1 MELDL
6 SSLEAR
12 HAHDLLTSALI
23 PRPIAWVATVNSRGQ
38 ANIAPFSFF
47 TGVSWSP
54 PVLAVSVVTRPDGS
68 YKDTLVNIR
77 EGGEFVVNL
86 VSVDLLAA
94 MEQTARSLPYGT
106 DEAEAAGLHWAPT
119 LKVKPQRI
127 AEARVAFE
135 CTLVKIVSVDT
146 GPDAGN
152 LVLGRIQRVHLQE
165 GLLANEREVDWQA
178 LDPLGRLSG
187 KRYCTVRSVIESDYK
202 RSQQTL
208 FR

>member
-6 SSLEAR
+6 NTLEAR

-23 PRPIAWVATVNSRGQ
+23 PRPIAWVSTVNSRGQ

-47 TGVSWSP
+47 SGISWSP

-77 EGGEFVVNL
+77 EVGEFVVNL
-86 VSVDLLAA
+86 VSVDLREP
-94 MEQTARSLPYGT
+94 MEQTAQSLPYGT
-106 DEAEAAGLHWAPT
+106 DEATAVGLHWAPT
-119 LKVKPQRI
+119 RKVQPQRI
-127 AEARVAFE
+127 AEARVSFE
-135 CTLVKIVSVDT
+135 CTLAKIVSVDT

-152 LVLGRIQRVHLQE
+152 LVLGRIQMAHFKD
-165 GLLANEREVDWQA
+165 GLLANESEVDWQA

-187 KRYCTVRSVIESDYK
+187 KRYCALRTVIESD
-202 RSQQTL
+202 
-208 FR
+208 

>member
-1 MELDL
+1 MEIDI

-23 PRPIAWVATVNSRGQ
+23 PRPIAWVSTVNSHGQ

-47 TGVSWSP
+47 TGVSWAP
-54 PVLAVSVVTRPDGS
+54 PVLAVSVVTRPDGT

-77 EGGEFVVNL
+77 ETGEFVVNL
-86 VSVDLLAA
+86 VSVELREA

-119 LKVKPQRI
+119 RHVKPQRI
-127 AEARVAFE
+127 AEARAAFE
-135 CTLVKIVSVDT
+135 CTLAKIVSVDT
-146 GPDAGN
+146 GPDSGN
-152 LVLGRIQRVHLQE
+152 LILGRIQLVYLHE

-178 LDPLGRLSG
+178 LDALGRLSG
-187 KRYCTVRSVIESDYK
+187 KRYCAVQKVIESD
-202 RSQQTL
+202 
-208 FR
+208 

>member
-1 MELDL
+1 MEIDL

-23 PRPIAWVATVNSRGQ
+23 PRPIAWVSTINQKGQ

-47 TGVSWSP
+47 TGVSWAP
-54 PVLAVSVVTRPDGS
+54 PVLAVSVVTRPDGTF
-68 YKDTLVNIR
+68 KDTLVNIR
-77 EGGEFVVNL
+77 ETGEFVVNL
-86 VSVDLLAA
+86 VSVDLREA
-94 MEQTARSLPYGT
+94 MEQTAHSLPYGT

-119 LKVKPQRI
+119 RLVKPQRI

-135 CTLVKIVSVDT
+135 CTLVKIVSVDS

-152 LVLGRIQRVHLQE
+152 LILGRIKLVYLQE

-187 KRYCTVRSVIESDYK
+187 KRYCTVRRVIESD
-202 RSQQTL
+202 
-208 FR
+208 